1 MTSPATTSP
10 THGQCDILI
19 SGGHLVDGTGQ
30 PPLVTDVAVA
40 GDRIAAIGRLQ
51 DMTAKARIDAGGL
64 IVAPGFI
71 DVHTHDDRAVLSG
84 PDMTPKISQGVTTVV
99 AGNCGVSLA
108 PLRMEKAPPPPMN
121 LLGDQEWYRFPSLQD
136 YREALAVDP
145 PSVNLAMLVGH
156 STLRAGAMDDLA
168 RPASARETNRMSEA
182 LEQAMEQGALGLSTG
197 LAYATA
203 EAAPTE
209 EVKELARRMA
219 PYGGLYT
226 THMRDEGDHLMEA
239 VEEALDIGRDA
250 GARIVISHH
259 KATGQANWGKTED
272 SLARITKARAGQTV
286 DLDVYPYT
294 ASSTVLVA
302 GWIEGCEKILISWSK
317 AHPEVAGRDLAE
329 IAKEWDCSRLEAA
342 DRLQPAGAIYFQMQE
357 EDLQRVLRFPRAMI
371 GSDGLPHDA
380 RPHPRL
386 WGTFPRV
393 LGHYCRDLGLFTLE
407 EAVHRMT
414 GIPAEVFG
422 FKDRGRVAVGN
433 FADLVLFDREQVI
446 DRADYAAPTTAAE
459 GIRQVIVNGRIVWDG
474 GAATSARPGRFLQRT
489 TARAA

>member
-1 MTSPATTSP
+1 MTSRSG
-10 THGQCDILI
+10 GQCDILI
-19 SGGHLVDGTGQ
+19 TGGHLVDGTGAA
-30 PPLVTDVAVA
+30 PVVADVAVT
-40 GDRIAAIGRLQ
+40 GDRITAVGKL
-51 DMTAKARIDAGGL
+51 DGMTANTRVDAADL

-108 PLRMEKAPPPPMN
+108 PLRTETAPPPPMN
-121 LLGDQEWYRFPSLQD
+121 LLGDQEWYRFPSLGE
-136 YREALAVDP
+136 YRDAFAAEA

-156 STLRAGAMDDLA
+156 STLRTGAMDELTRA
-168 RPASARETNRMSEA
+168 ATAEETNRMAEA

-226 THMRDEGDHLMEA
+226 THMRDEGDYLLEA

-250 GARIVISHH
+250 GARVVISHH
-259 KATGQANWGKTED
+259 KATGRENWGKTKD
-272 SLARITKARAGQTV
+272 SLTRIAEARAEQAV

-302 GWIEGCEKILISWSK
+302 DWIEGCEKVLISWSES
-317 AHPEVAGRDLAE
+317 HPEVAGRDLVD
-329 IAKEWDCSRLEAA
+329 IAREWGCSRLEAA
-342 DRLQPAGAIYFQMQE
+342 DKLQPAGAIYFQMQE
-357 EDLQRVLRFPRAMI
+357 EDLQRVLSFPRAMI

-386 WGTFPRV
+386 WGTFPRI

-422 FKDRGRVAVGN
+422 FKDRGRVAVGCI
-433 FADLVLFDREQVI
+433 ADLVLFDRSQVI
-446 DRADYAAPTTAAE
+446 DRADYAAPTTAAD
-459 GIRQVIVNGRIVWDG
+459 GIRNVIVNGQIVWDG
-474 GAATSARPGRFLQRT
+474 EAVTAARPGRFLERNG
-489 TARAA
+489 AGSV